1 MMNIPPDFS
10 AYLLLGFMLAAMAL
24 AFWLRFTWLPG
35 LFSPPS
41 RNAEPR
47 RERAHD
53 SNGGN
58 VVIFCEER
66 GGNVGAA
73 ESSV

>member
-1 MMNIPPDFS
+1 MNIPPDFA
-10 AYLLLGFMLAAMAL
+10 AYLLLGFMLVAMAL
-24 AFWLRFTWLPG
+24 AFWLRFTWLPD

-47 RERAHD
+47 RERTHD

-58 VVIFCEER
+58 GVIRCEER

>member
-1 MMNIPPDFS
+1 MMNIPPDFA

-47 RERAHD
+47 RKRAHD